1 MVCVTELLSFQ
12 CSCFQR
18 CLSFALQ
25 GIVDFPP
32 DQLLNELFSNVEN
45 IPNWNPSIL
54 KARTVQVSM

>member
-1 MVCVTELLSFQ
+1 MQLFSKVFIHC
-12 CSCFQR
+12 
-18 CLSFALQ
+18 LQ

-54 KARTVQVSM
+54 EARTVQVSM